1 MEIRCSCP
9 TMLVFFTALCVK
21 NCRHFREKYKKT
33 IAEFYDKGPKT
44 ENNQILMPKTQ
55 ILYCRKMEDT
65 FDKSEFENI
74 NYEFN
79 DLHHQLRGVLNFEN
93 KILSSEYKGL
103 ISDPKE
109 IFINSYSMY
118 SKLWKEESENMSD
131 ASYTTFQGNT
141 TRPNASHRAT
151 SVSSIT
157 PVTVPKNASYNHEN
171 FD

>member
-1 MEIRCSCP
+1 
-9 TMLVFFTALCVK
+9 MLVFFTALCVK
-21 NCRHFREKYKKT
+21 NCRHFRDKYKKT

-44 ENNQILMPKTQ
+44 ENNQILMPKTR

-118 SKLWKEESENMSD
+118 SKLLQEESENMSD

-141 TRPNASHRAT
+141 TRPNVSHRVT
-151 SVSSIT
+151 SESSIT
-157 PVTVPKNASYNHEN
+157 PVTVPKTASYNQEN